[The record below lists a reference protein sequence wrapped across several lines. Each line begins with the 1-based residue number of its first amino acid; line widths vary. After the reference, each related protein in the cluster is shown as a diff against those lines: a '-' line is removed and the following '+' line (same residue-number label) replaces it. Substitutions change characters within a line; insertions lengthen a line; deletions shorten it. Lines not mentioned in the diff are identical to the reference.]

1 MPTLKIYI
9 LGVSFKVKFKAT
21 HKKLYFPLEFMEEN
35 CKTEKFWA
43 VFNSKKEEFWKPAF
57 SVTEEIELS
66 AMGMLSIKNWCS
78 LVCLFSKS
86 TWRRLGEF
94 SFYWLAYTCVYQFVE
109 LSVTSLPS
117 EKLKTSNL
125 VQKLT
130 MSISK
135 DNFLGFFWKKLLR
148 GPLASKICR
157 VTWILRTSSFLL
169 FPWKSVPIGGVCFLT
184 PIKLNY
190 TWKQK

>member
-78 LVCLFSKS
+78 LVCLFSKF

-94 SFYWLAYTCVYQFVE
+94 SLYWLAYTCVC
-109 LSVTSLPS
+109 LSICWIVRDLLT
-117 EKLKTSNL
+117 KRKTIDLKFGT
-125 VQKLT
+125 KT
-130 MSISK
+130 HHEHI
-135 DNFLGFFWKKLLR
+135 
-148 GPLASKICR
+148 
-157 VTWILRTSSFLL
+157 
-169 FPWKSVPIGGVCFLT
+169 
-184 PIKLNY
+184 
-190 TWKQK
+190 